1 MEKSKLAKTIL
12 YAFIDGLSTARDKK
26 EQLKKLIDDFE
37 IALIENTDNE
47 EMEEKKENKNQL
59 KI

>member
-1 MEKSKLAKTIL
+1 MEKSQLAKTIL

-37 IALIENTDNE
+37 IALNENE
-47 EMEEKKENKNQL
+47 EIAEDKNQ
-59 KI
+59 KMI